1 MIITKLIPHAAL
13 QYSLCHYVNKA
24 LNIII
29 FAYKLFL
36 LLESFTY
43 LSTLMYT
50 EYVSSLSFTITY
62 HTNAFRTLWYKN

>member
-43 LSTLMYT
+43 LSTLMY
-50 EYVSSLSFTITY
+50 I
-62 HTNAFRTLWYKN
+62 

>member
-1 MIITKLIPHAAL
+1 MIITKLIPHAAH

-43 LSTLMYT
+43 LSTLMY
-50 EYVSSLSFTITY
+50 I
-62 HTNAFRTLWYKN
+62 